1 MKDKKQRVETR
12 MIVDFAIVLDIVVNY
27 EFMKINVS
35 KNDVLFAIKR
45 ELPFIPKKYNESN

>member
-1 MKDKKQRVETR
+1 VERR

-27 EFMKINVS
+27 ELMKINVS